1 MKIDDNRDKLRLI
14 KKYFI
19 FNMLQQP
26 SCFININRTSK
37 NALENNK
44 QEKSTEF
51 TPPIEDTIIQ
61 DTIIENDSES
71 NIPICD
77 KLSMAKLLVTL
88 KLLQQPHHDKNIN
101 KTFKKSPI
109 NIKTEKQNTEKK
121 NTENKFSFINNFKN
135 KPNAKFMLFFKQ
147 VTFKNNSSTIKKKG
161 EINTNSDD
169 FYEIPENDND
179 NYFDSSKI
187 QPIVIEEED
196 ISNVPNEKD

>member
-1 MKIDDNRDKLRLI
+1 MKTDDNRDKLRLI

-51 TPPIEDTIIQ
+51 TPPIEDTII
-61 DTIIENDSES
+61 ENDSES
-71 NIPICD
+71 NIPICY

-88 KLLQQPHHDKNIN
+88 KLLQQPRHNRNIN

-109 NIKTEKQNTEKK
+109 NIKTEKKD
-121 NTENKFSFINNFKN
+121 TENKFSFINSFKN